1 MIHELFTISK
11 PQIKQ
16 FGDWLK
22 PKFNQFGNWV
32 KGLWNDIT
40 GQTAITKQNE
50 ANMSMAKYQAQMQ
63 EDFYN
68 KYSSPSAIMR
78 QLQEAGLNPN
88 LAYGAATGGQS
99 NVPSFDAPN
108 VERNMSG
115 SDKLNKALSL
125 LSSVQ
130 GIRQQAYQTSAA
142 REVAEQQAIK
152 TRNDL
157 LSFQDHDLDHRVKSS
172 MIGASARGISAM
184 FKRSSLGRRRGFVGI
199 GEDEIPA
206 LETYSAAMRSQMFNN
221 MLSGALKNRWDYG
234 IYYNNDGYNFDPITV
249 DDFLPNA
256 YWNNRRSQ
264 LSYELDSELKKLGVY
279 GRLGLG
285 VGSLLFGR

>member
-1 MIHELFTISK
+1 MIREFFELTK

-16 FGDWLK
+16 FGNWLK
-22 PKFNQFGNWV
+22 PKFQQFGNWV
-32 KGLWNDIT
+32 KGLWNDVT

-63 EDFYN
+63 EEYYN

-99 NVPSFDAPN
+99 NVSSFDAPN
-108 VERNMSG
+108 VERNMSV
-115 SDKLNKALSL
+115 SDKLNKALSI

-130 GIRQQAYQTSAA
+130 GIRQQAYQTAAA

-157 LSFQDHDLDHRVKSS
+157 LSFQDHDLDHRVKSN
-172 MIGASARGISAM
+172 MLGASANGLSAM
-184 FKRSSLGRRRGFVGI
+184 FRRSSLGRRRGSSGVGS
-199 GEDEIPA
+199 GEVDA
-206 LETYSAAMRSQMFNN
+206 LTAYSAAMRSQLFNN
-221 MLSGALKNRWDYG
+221 MLSGSLKNRYDYG
-234 IYYNNDGYNFDPITV
+234 IYYNNDGFNFDPITV